1 MLNGMPRL
9 IVLPKVAAGLAGQ
22 PMPAALHNLPGFVL
36 DRRRL
41 STDNSS
47 TLRRYS
53 TLSSMAARERDMKH
67 IDLDKQDDRVKQF
80 VLSAHLDPDGFVLE
94 VRGEPVARLLP
105 IAVDREKLK
114 EAILAR
120 RDESR
125 ALNEDWEHADQ
136 DVWEKSTP
144 E

>member
-1 MLNGMPRL
+1 M
-9 IVLPKVAAGLAGQ
+9 
-22 PMPAALHNLPGFVL
+22 
-36 DRRRL
+36 
-41 STDNSS
+41 T
-47 TLRRYS
+47 
-53 TLSSMAARERDMKH
+53 AREPDMKH

-80 VLSAHLDPDGFVLE
+80 VLSAQLDPDGYLLE
-94 VRGEPVARLLP
+94 VSGQPVARLLP
-105 IAVDREKLK
+105 IDVDRERLK

-125 ALNEDWEHADQ
+125 ALNEEWEDADR